1 MQRLLCLLFL
11 PIFAWSQNAGQQT
24 KRFGRPSVPLAAAPR
39 AATPSVTTTPSGFAG
54 DVSIALL
61 GARYSVSGLTDVLS
75 WACQIPI
82 NDGNVHTVGNAP
94 SSSCFYGVT
103 TLAGLAAVTIK
114 DVQPFSWLT
123 ATSNNIFTSST
134 GAYKLT
140 DASVPQLD
148 IAWLC
153 IQTSLLQ
160 GKTYIPAG
168 TYIVGSSV
176 PLPLSIPPG
185 IEFAASFGG
194 VYTSIHGDGPRVSI
208 IKAGFDWGAGYH
220 LMICGDPIGTK
231 SNGLGRYSNG
241 FPGNIEGIGLFSSA
255 SSVIFTTGTASINMD
270 GFGWGERLR
279 VQDIEVD
286 GFNHDM
292 TIVGDH
298 TEFIRVFLN
307 GGAIGMYLPEPSATN
322 FGDLEFIDFHA
333 EGQSQAAIAV
343 SKHATLAAIFNGETY
358 LSAPYSILGEASD
371 GTCKDIA
378 NGLEFDR
385 LMAEY
390 TGNAL
395 VADDSNYSNGAYND
409 GQKCRNFSKV
419 LIRDLFMSWDN
430 SSGTGTAG
438 MHFWGGP
445 GQRQRRAAIDVRAM
459 SLTVDNLECD
469 SGCWTPASAP
479 VPSGSMLVGTVNL
492 SRASD
497 YFGTNL
503 IRGAV
508 QNWISRSGSLPLLS
522 GGFGPVFDSFA
533 FENQNGTW
541 GGIIDYAY
549 SPNATYSTHSVGE
562 VVQYNQGFY
571 YTAAGT
577 TADLQPPVGIC
588 AQSGVPINVNSTYI
602 PIITHGG
609 TGVNIDFQSPKY
621 GPWKMGT
628 GIGGMTISAAGTGG
642 VNGTYS
648 FSSSGGGCATQP
660 TGTFTVAN
668 GGITSYSITNYGV
681 GCTSA
686 PTIYTTA
693 ATGLIGATLTPKWPA
708 GIAVPASN
716 WADSLVIGAGRSG
729 SQNSGGNTIVLELR
743 GLR

>member
-153 IQTSLLQ
+153 IQTALLG

-168 TYIVGSSV
+168 TYVVGSSI
-176 PLPLSIPPG
+176 PLPLTIPPG
-185 IEFAASFGG
+185 VEGDSRFGG
-194 VYTSIHGDGPRVSI
+194 VYTSIQGDGPRVSM

-220 LMICGDPIGTK
+220 LMICGDPTGTRT
-231 SNGLGRYSNG
+231 NGLGRYSNG
-241 FPGNIEGIGLFSSA
+241 FPGNIEGFGLFSSA
-255 SSVIFTTGTASINMD
+255 SSVIFPTGTASINMD

-292 TIVGDH
+292 TVVGDH

-307 GGAIGMYLPEPSATN
+307 GGAIGMYLAEPSPTN
-322 FGDLEFIDFHA
+322 YGDLEFLDFHA

-358 LSAPYSILGEASD
+358 LSAPYSILGEADTD
-371 GTCKDIA
+371 GSCRAIA
-378 NGLEFDR
+378 SGTQFDR
-385 LMAEY
+385 IMAEY

-395 VADDSNYSNGAYND
+395 VSDDTNYSNGTYKDSA
-409 GQKCRNFSKV
+409 KCRDFSKV
-419 LIRDLFMSWDN
+419 FIGDLFMSWD
-430 SSGTGTAG
+430 TV
-438 MHFWGGP
+438 HFWGGQ

-459 SLTVDNLECD
+459 SLTVNNLECD

-479 VPSGSMLVGTVNL
+479 VPTGSTLVGTVNL
-492 SRASD
+492 SMAPD
-497 YFGTNL
+497 FFGTNL
-503 IRGAV
+503 IRGDV
-508 QNWISRSGSLPLLS
+508 RNWISRSRSLPLLS

-541 GGIIDYAY
+541 GGFIDYAY
-549 SPNATYSTHSVGE
+549 QPNATYATHVNGE
-562 VVQYNQGFY
+562 VVQYAGSFY
-571 YTAAGT
+571 YGPGGATG
-577 TADLQPPVGIC
+577 DLQPAAGIC
-588 AQSGVPINVNSTYI
+588 VQSGVPVTVNSAYI
-602 PIITHGG
+602 PIVTHGRV
-609 TGVNIDFQSPKY
+609 GVNIDFQSPQQ

-628 GIGGMTISAAGTGG
+628 GIGGMKITAPGTGG
-642 VNGTYS
+642 TNGTYS
-648 FSSSGGGCATQP
+648 FSSSGGGCTTQP
-660 TGTFTVAN
+660 TGTFTVN
-668 GGITSYSITNYGV
+668 GGAVTSYSITNYGV
-681 GCTSA
+681 GCTSP
-686 PTIYTTA
+686 PTISTA
-693 ATGLIGATLTPKWPA
+693 STSGLTGATLTPKWPA
-708 GIAVPASN
+708 GIAVPASS
-716 WADSLVIGAGRSG
+716 WADNLVIGEGRDGYS
-729 SQNSGGNTIVLELR
+729 NSGGNTIVLEPK